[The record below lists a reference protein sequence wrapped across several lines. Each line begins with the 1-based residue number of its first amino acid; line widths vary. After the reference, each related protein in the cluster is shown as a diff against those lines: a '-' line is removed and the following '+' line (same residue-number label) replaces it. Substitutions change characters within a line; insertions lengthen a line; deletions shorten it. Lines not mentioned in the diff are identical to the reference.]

1 MCLLLIFSRA
11 TPWQCN
17 PCFKL
22 SMLREV
28 PLSFHKFKPRASALQ
43 IYITVIIPNICEKWL
58 KTNFKPETIPLP
70 VCANHQTWLFL
81 LFNLHIVA
89 AMGRVEFQQN
99 KLKIYVAPWYGEPQ
113 VGWFRLIS
121 QGFKACFCHK
131 LVVQLCASHT
141 D

>member
-1 MCLLLIFSRA
+1 MC
-11 TPWQCN
+11 
-17 PCFKL
+17 
-22 SMLREV
+22 
-28 PLSFHKFKPRASALQ
+28 KP
-43 IYITVIIPNICEKWL
+43 PNL
-58 KTNFKPETIPLP
+58 
-70 VCANHQTWLFL
+70 AFL

-99 KLKIYVAPWYGEPQ
+99 NLKIYVEPWYGEPQ

-121 QGFKACFCHK
+121 QGFKACFRHK